1 MNKKVLSSKSLN
13 EHSLFVPLTSSPLEY
28 DLITVG
34 ETPFTHEASELDGYV
49 MPSNNEL
56 NMVFHFE
63 LMDVD
68 SPKEGHYRS
77 PLKQKEWTLA
87 EFREI
92 VVRWQNYKRE
102 EGFWNS

>member
-1 MNKKVLSSKSLN
+1 
-13 EHSLFVPLTSSPLEY
+13 
-28 DLITVG
+28 LITVG
-34 ETPFTHEASELDGYV
+34 EASFTHELSEFDGYV
-49 MPSNNEL
+49 LPSNNEL

-68 SPKEGHYRS
+68 FPKEGQSRLL
-77 PLKQKEWTLA
+77 LKYENWTLA
-87 EFREI
+87 EFREV

>member
-1 MNKKVLSSKSLN
+1 M
-13 EHSLFVPLTSSPLEY
+13 
-28 DLITVG
+28 ITVG
-34 ETPFTHEASELDGYV
+34 EASFTREASELDRYV
-49 MPSNNEL
+49 LPSNNEL

-68 SPKEGHYRS
+68 FPKEGKFRV
-77 PLKQKEWTLA
+77 PLKQKDWTLA
-87 EFREI
+87 EFRDI